1 MNSIYSKMSFDW
13 LREVYTNMLG
23 NEHISSSERRKVIEL
38 MEKTERRA
46 WDIVNISTQAKAL
59 NSHF

>member
-1 MNSIYSKMSFDW
+1 
-13 LREVYTNMLG
+13 MLG